1 MYPLKYLDMEITMVN
16 PKIFSIYGRMFG
28 FALGTSDGI
37 KVGIIE
43 KTDLGSLKNIYIWQS
58 WWFT

>member
-1 MYPLKYLDMEITMVN
+1 MIMVN

-43 KTDLGSLKNIYIWQS
+43 KTDLGSLKKYIYIWQS